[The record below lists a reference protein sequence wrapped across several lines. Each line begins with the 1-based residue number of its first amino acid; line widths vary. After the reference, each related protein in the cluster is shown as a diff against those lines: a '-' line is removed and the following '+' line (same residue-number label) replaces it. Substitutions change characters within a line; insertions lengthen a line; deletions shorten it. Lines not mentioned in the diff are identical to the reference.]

1 MSEQD
6 RHRWEE
12 RYRSRAAPP
21 AEAVGIPAVF
31 APFEDMFP
39 TQGRALDVAC
49 GPGLAS
55 VWLARR
61 GMEAWGV
68 DISATAISQARD
80 LAARSGVG
88 DRCRFDVVDLD
99 SGVPAGPPVDVVVCH
114 RFRDRRLDQPI
125 IERLAP
131 GGLLAIS
138 ALSVVGAGPGPF
150 RVAPAELTTAFDQ
163 LEIIAAGEG
172 DGEAWLLARK
182 PSAGVAREA

>member
-6 RHRWEE
+6 RVRWEE

-21 AEAVGIPAVF
+21 PDAVGLPAVF

-39 TQGRALDVAC
+39 TEGRALDLAC

-61 GMEAWGV
+61 GMEVWGV
-68 DISATAISQARD
+68 DISPTAITQARD
-80 LAARSGVG
+80 LAARSGIG
-88 DRCRFDVVDLD
+88 DRCRFDITDLD
-99 SGVPAGPPVDVVVCH
+99 LGMPSGPPVDVVVCH

-131 GGLLAIS
+131 SGLLMIS
-138 ALSVVGAGPGPF
+138 ALSAVGADSGPF
-150 RVAPAELTTAFDQ
+150 RVAPGELTTAFDQ
-163 LEIIAAGEG
+163 LETIAAGEG
-172 DGEAWLLARK
+172 DGEAWLVARK
-182 PSAGVAREA
+182 P

>member
-6 RHRWEE
+6 RDRWEG
-12 RYRSRAAPP
+12 RYRSRAAPS
-21 AEAVGIPAVF
+21 VSDVRVPAVF
-31 APFEDMFP
+31 AAFEDIFP
-39 TQGRALDVAC
+39 TEGRALDLAC

-61 GMEAWGV
+61 GMQVWGV
-68 DISATAISQARD
+68 DISPTAITQARD

-99 SGVPAGPPVDVVVCH
+99 SGLPAGAPADVVVCH

-125 IERLAP
+125 VGRLAP
-131 GGLLAIS
+131 SGLLAIS
-138 ALSVVGAGPGPF
+138 ALSVVGADPTPF
-150 RVAPAELTTAFDQ
+150 RVAPGELTTAFAQ
-163 LEIIAAGEG
+163 LEIIAADEG

-182 PSAGVAREA
+182 P